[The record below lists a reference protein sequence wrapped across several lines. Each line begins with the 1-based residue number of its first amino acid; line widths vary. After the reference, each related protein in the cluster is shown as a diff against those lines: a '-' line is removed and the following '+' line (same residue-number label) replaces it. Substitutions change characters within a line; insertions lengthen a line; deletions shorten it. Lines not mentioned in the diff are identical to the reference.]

1 MQLRAILLVLAPASV
16 SCATAA
22 PSVPPASPPATS
34 TPSPAALP
42 VLTSAD
48 ARAGID
54 AFNRAMIDVTTR
66 MDNAGVLALWED
78 DGVSLLPSTK
88 PIEGKK
94 AIGAFLADVT
104 AQFPGAHMRSFEMTC
119 SGIEV
124 TVTGDSAT
132 EYCDEHQV
140 VDLGSG
146 KAPFDGRG
154 KILFVLHRGT
164 DGTWRV
170 RREMW
175 NQGESGKQGGK

>member
-1 MQLRAILLVLAPASV
+1 MELRAILLVLVAAPV
-16 SCATAA
+16 SCASA
-22 PSVPPASPPATS
+22 PASVPPASPPAAS
-34 TPSPAALP
+34 TPPPSALP

-124 TVTGDSAT
+124 TGDSAT
-132 EYCDEHQV
+132 EYCDEHQI

-154 KILFVLHRGT
+154 KMLFVLHRGA

-175 NQGESGKQGGK
+175 NQGESAKQGGK